1 MSAVS
6 FCATIYMTLALTTE
20 RYLAVCRPHKYRAL
34 SRVRCHNSTVLS
46 FKILFQSIS
55 STKRFLAYVIPVTVT
70 SFALNIPKFLEV
82 EIKGTQYLVVR
93 YRCRCGMYIHIDKII
108 DSNGTNL
115 VLPSRTRQDPT
126 YIFWYTVSMI
136 WHPTIT
142 TAIIPFVALIYMNLH
157 IFKGLKQSRKVL

>member
-34 SRVRCHNSTVLS
+34 SRVRCNNLTVLS
-46 FKILFQSIS
+46 FNILFQSIS

-82 EIKGTQYLVVR
+82 EIKGSTQYLT
-93 YRCRCGMYIHIDKII
+93 CICKFGC
-108 DSNGTNL
+108 
-115 VLPSRTRQDPT
+115 
-126 YIFWYTVSMI
+126 
-136 WHPTIT
+136 
-142 TAIIPFVALIYMNLH
+142 
-157 IFKGLKQSRKVL
+157 